1 MKEKSIYSRTKEDLL
16 NVLELKGEA
25 CKKLAKKLKETK
37 KALKE
42 SEIKI
47 SNLRYEIRK
56 LRLEIRR
63 LKNGER

>member
-1 MKEKSIYSRTKEDLL
+1 MIKREDIYSRTKEDLL
-16 NVLELKGEA
+16 NVLEIKGEA

-47 SNLRYEIRK
+47 SSLRYEIRQLK
-56 LRLEIRR
+56 LRIKKLE
-63 LKNGER
+63 NE